1 MLEDNR
7 KNLLNKIVHFHNEMI
22 ETNIINKEQISTLV
36 DKLYEVIE
44 NNIDGDVVEFG
55 CYVGESS
62 KYLMKTI
69 SETNSNKK
77 LYVYDSFEGLPD
89 LSNWE
94 INSGWKPGTLN
105 TTEEVLIRNFKQN
118 NLPIPIIHKDWF
130 KNIPDY
136 KIPEKICFA
145 FLDGDFYDSIY
156 DSLEKIFDKV
166 SDGGHIY
173 FHDYERNDLPGVR
186 AAIEDFLSKRGLPYT
201 VIKVADQ
208 LGLLIKGNIIEENT
222 DNEKQM
228 NIENKTTLVTGL
240 WEIGRDQLQDGWSR
254 NFQHYLNKLEEL
266 LKLDNNLIIF
276 GDETL
281 KNFVFER
288 RTPENT
294 QFVQRDLTW
303 FVNNDFYHKIQKIR
317 TNPNWYNQVGWLS
330 ESTQAKLEMYNPLVM
345 SKMFL
350 LHDAKILDKFN
361 SEYLFW
367 IDAGI
372 TNTVHQGYFTKD
384 NVLDKISN
392 FTDKFM
398 FICFPYE
405 TSTEIHG
412 FDYNGMCLYS
422 KEKVNRVARAGF
434 FGGKKDSIPEIN
446 TIYYH
451 LLKDTLD
458 NGYMG
463 TEESVF
469 TIMTYLYPN
478 LIDIYNI
485 ESNGLLGKFFE
496 DVKNGVYDKT
506 EPQTNSL
513 PLIDKIIDPRSNIPQ
528 PTVEEVALYVIG
540 FNSPNQFKTL
550 IHSMMSYDKNFI
562 DKPKKYL
569 LNNSTDLSTTD
580 QYITLCTAYG
590 FEHIKKDNIG
600 ITGGRQW
607 IADHFNDSSH
617 KYCMFFEDDMFFHS
631 DRVGYC
637 RNGFNRFTP
646 NLYDKV
652 LSIIKKERFDFL
664 KFNFSE
670 FFGDNGTQWSWYNIP
685 QTVRE
690 KEFPDKTK
698 LPQQGLDPD
707 APRTNFKNI
716 RSVDGLSYVTGD
728 IYYSNWPQ
736 IMSKEGNK
744 KCFID
749 TRFQF
754 PYEQTIMSFIFQ
766 ETRKGNIKPGLLLLT
781 PTEHN
786 RFEHYDGSLRKEC

>member
-1 MLEDNR
+1 ME
-7 KNLLNKIVHFHNEMI
+7 KNYDIVNFNNKKI
-22 ETNIINKEQISTLV
+22 EYGMNTPEQVEKLVESLVNVILSNIE
-36 DKLYEVIE
+36 
-44 NNIDGDVVEFG
+44 GDVVEFG

-62 KYLMKTI
+62 KYLMKTLLNYN
-69 SETNSNKK
+69 SEKK
-77 LYVYDSFEGLPD
+77 LFVFDSFEGLPD
-89 LSNWE
+89 LSKWE
-94 INSGWKPGTLN
+94 KNSGWKPRTLK
-105 TTEEVLIRNFKQN
+105 TTEEVLTNNFLQN

-166 SDGGHIY
+166 SDGGHIL
-173 FHDYERNDLPGVR
+173 FHDYERNDLPGVK
-186 AAIEDFLSKRGLPYT
+186 AAIDDFLKERNLPYT
-201 VIKVADQ
+201 VSKVADQ
-208 LGLLIKGNIIEENT
+208 LGLLIKKETMNENF
-222 DNEKQM
+222 N
-228 NIENKTTLVTGL
+228 NNKTTLVTGL
-240 WEIGRDQLQDGWSR
+240 WDIGRGHLQDGWSR
-254 NFQHYLNKLEEL
+254 NFQHYLNKFDEL
-266 LKLDNNLIIF
+266 LSLDVNLIIF
-276 GDETL
+276 GDEEL
-281 KNFVFER
+281 KKFVFER

-294 QFVQRDLTW
+294 QFITRDLTW
-303 FVNNDFYHKIQKIR
+303 FVNNDFYQKIQKIR
-317 TNPNWYNQVGWLS
+317 TNPQWFNQVGWLS
-330 ESTQAKLEMYNPLVM
+330 ESTQSKLEMYNPLVM

-350 LHDAKILDKFN
+350 LHDAKILDRFN
-361 SEYLFW
+361 SENLFW
-367 IDAGI
+367 IDAGL
-372 TNTVHQGYFTKD
+372 TNTVHKGYFTTDK
-384 NVLDKISN
+384 VLEKISN
-392 FTDKFM
+392 FVDKFM
-398 FICFPYE
+398 FITFPYE

-412 FDYNGMCLYS
+412 FKYDAINTYS
-422 KEKVNRVARAGF
+422 NERVNRVARGGF

-463 TEESVF
+463 TEESIF

-485 ESNGLLGKFFE
+485 ESSGLLGKFFE
-496 DVKNGVYDKT
+496 DVKNGVHDKT
-506 EPQTNSL
+506 NEIQFDPTFFV
-513 PLIDKIIDPRSNIPQ
+513 DKIVNTTPNIQPQ
-528 PTVEEVALYVIG
+528 QEEVALYVIG

-550 IHSMMSYDKNFI
+550 IHSMMFYDKNFI

-569 LNNSTDLSTTD
+569 LDNSTDLSTTE
-580 QYITLCTAYG
+580 QYVALCKSYG
-590 FEHIKKDNIG
+590 FEHIKRDNLG

-607 IADHFNDSSH
+607 IADHFNESGH
-617 KYCMFFEDDMFFHS
+617 QYYMFFEDDMFFFS
-631 DRVGYC
+631 DRNGVC
-637 RNGFNRFTP
+637 RNGFNRYVP

-652 LSIIKKERFDFL
+652 LKIIKQENFDFI

-670 FFGDNGTQWSWYNIP
+670 FFGDNGTQWAWYNVP
-685 QTVRE
+685 QAVRE

-698 LPQQGLDPD
+698 LPQQGLDPE

-716 RSVDGLSYVTGD
+716 RSVDGLSYMTGD
-728 IYYSNWPQ
+728 VYYCNWPQ
-736 IMSKEGNK
+736 IMSKDGNR

-766 ETRKGNIKPGLLLLT
+766 ETRLGKIKPGILLLT

-786 RFEHYDGSLRKEC
+786 RFDHYDASLRKEC